1 MFSVRCQTN
10 DRTELLST
18 ASILSVHNTTA
29 GRLAYYRCACGRVGW
44 LAEGRGVRAEARLGH
59 CA

>member
-1 MFSVRCQTN
+1 MFSVRCQTTN
-10 DRTELLST
+10 RTELLSPR
-18 ASILSVHNTTA
+18 SILSVHSTSA

-44 LAEGRGVRAEARLGH
+44 FVEGDHVHPEARLGR